1 MRKSSWIGGHK
12 SSVLSLDV
20 NSEGILASGGEEEL
34 CVWDKDGS
42 SQTKLSYPKTD
53 SSKEVNS
60 VCFGVTKPKHLY
72 ASCGNKVFGFDLRN
86 QSSILCEYEYN
97 EDEVN
102 QITIHHKEEYLA
114 CCDDGGEIKV
124 IELSS
129 GRLFKTLRN
138 KHDNI
143 CSTVQFRPI
152 RRWEIV
158 SGGMDFWVVS
168 WDFFSGRALYELNV
182 QGHGGNGSEGA
193 YFVNPP
199 FVHSIHMM
207 ENGRMFA
214 SGLGNGDVQL
224 FRYEG
229 KKKFVPHQCL
239 KKHSSSVSQ
248 VHFPKFHPNEWLVS
262 AGNDCKIVFWNL
274 NTGTC
279 NGTSGSA
286 HQHKKDTAAACV
298 VSEVEHVSK
307 PNWITS
313 STLGENIFV
322 ADQTNEI
329 SVYHVI

>member
-1 MRKSSWIGGHK
+1 MLFRSPPKKHTT
-12 SSVLSLDV
+12 LSAYYQPNAISRNLL
-20 NSEGILASGGEEEL
+20 SFCTYLFLLGI
-34 CVWDKDGS
+34 
-42 SQTKLSYPKTD
+42 
-53 SSKEVNS
+53 
-60 VCFGVTKPKHLY
+60 
-72 ASCGNKVFGFDLRN
+72 
-86 QSSILCEYEYN
+86 
-97 EDEVN
+97 
-102 QITIHHKEEYLA
+102 
-114 CCDDGGEIKV
+114 
-124 IELSS
+124 
-129 GRLFKTLRN
+129 
-138 KHDNI
+138 
-143 CSTVQFRPI
+143 
-152 RRWEIV
+152 
-158 SGGMDFWVVS
+158 
-168 WDFFSGRALYELNV
+168 
-182 QGHGGNGSEGA
+182 
-193 YFVNPP
+193 
-199 FVHSIHMM
+199 
-207 ENGRMFA
+207 
-214 SGLGNGDVQL
+214 GNGDVQL